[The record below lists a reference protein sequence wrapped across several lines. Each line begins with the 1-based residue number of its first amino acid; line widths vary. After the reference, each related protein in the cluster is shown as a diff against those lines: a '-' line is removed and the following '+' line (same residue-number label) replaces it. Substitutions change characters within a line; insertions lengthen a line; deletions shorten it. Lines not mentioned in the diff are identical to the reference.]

1 MQIHGNTLG
10 LKSSHLRQL
19 NRLLRRR
26 VDAKEV
32 IGWELAKQLASI
44 SREIHRQV
52 GVLIDRS
59 GNLDSIYVGE
69 ARSLHLPKDLKIRR
83 GNSRLVGYRLIR
95 TGLDGQGLGRADTT
109 ELTMHRL
116 DLVAAIEADESG
128 FPGQIA
134 ISHISPEP
142 EQKNSTRTIPSMKA
156 ADLDFNF
163 QEFIKTLEEELRQ
176 TTERVK
182 TVRKG
187 NRAILV
193 ALALSGARRL
203 EEDLAET
210 RELARTAGLEIVD
223 TITQRRDKPDPKF
236 CVGEGKLEDLSLRTI
251 QHGADILIFQENLS
265 PNQAR
270 HLFDRTELKI
280 IDRTQLILDI
290 FAQRAK
296 SHDGK
301 LQVELAQLRYSLPRL
316 RERESMLSRL
326 VGGIGGRGP
335 GETTLEVH
343 RRRADDRINRLEKE
357 IEGISTMRAAN
368 RRLRSRKAVPIVS
381 IVGYT
386 NAGKS
391 TLLNTLTGATALVED
406 KLFAT
411 LDPFSK
417 RMRFPRDRE
426 LIVTDTV
433 GFIRKLPKDLI
444 AAFRATLEEIGQAN
458 VLLHVVD
465 VSNENYEDHIKVVNE
480 ILEEL
485 GHQEIPQI
493 LVLNKMDR
501 IGPGAER
508 IAQSLNGVA
517 ISALSAETTRP
528 LLARLESALWKSG
541 THD

>member
-1 MQIHGNTLG
+1 VQIHGNTLG

-32 IGWELAKQLASI
+32 IGWELAKQLAAI

-52 GVLIDRS
+52 GLLIDRS

-95 TGLDGQGLGRADTT
+95 TGLDGQGLSRADTT

-116 DLVAAIEADESG
+116 DLVAVIEADESG

-134 ISHISPEP
+134 ISHISSEP
-142 EQKNSTRTIPSMKA
+142 EQKNSTCTIPSMKT

-316 RERESMLSRL
+316 REKESMLSRL

-357 IEGISTMRAAN
+357 IEGISAMRSAN
-368 RRLRSRKAVPIVS
+368 RRLRSRKAVPIAS

-417 RMRFPRDRE
+417 RLRFPRDRE
-426 LIVTDTV
+426 LVLTDTV

-465 VSNENYEDHIKVVNE
+465 VSNENYEDQIKVVNE

-485 GHQEIPQI
+485 GHKEIPQI

-501 IGPGAER
+501 IGPAAER

-517 ISALSAETTRP
+517 ISALDAETTRP
-528 LLARLESALWKSG
+528 LLARLESALWA
-541 THD
+541 T